1 MIKVSIMYPAGENAR
16 FDMDYYRT
24 HHMPMVQ
31 RVLGAACKGF
41 TIDRG
46 LGGDAPGSPPRYV
59 AMGHLLFDSVEEFQ
73 TAVTPHIADITADIV
88 NYTTAKPIIQ
98 ISEIVV

>member
-1 MIKVSIMYPAGENAR
+1 MIKVSIMYPAGENTR
-16 FDMDYYRT
+16 FDMDYYRK

-41 TIDRG
+41 AIDRG
-46 LGGDAPGSPPRYV
+46 LGGDAPGSPPTYV

-73 TAVTPHIADITADIV
+73 IAVTPHIADITADIV

-98 ISEIVV
+98 ISEVVV